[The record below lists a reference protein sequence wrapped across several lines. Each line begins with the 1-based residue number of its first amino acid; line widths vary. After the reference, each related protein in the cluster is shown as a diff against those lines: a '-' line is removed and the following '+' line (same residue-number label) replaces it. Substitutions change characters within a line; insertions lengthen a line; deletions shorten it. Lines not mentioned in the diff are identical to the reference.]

1 MNVKGIDPALIGRHR
16 AVIETWNLMG
26 KKLFTPRCE
35 PADLNWNE
43 KIKNNSPTRLVKPI
57 MKYMVE
63 SIEIFSTSLVVAP
76 DNSTLLIELNNDP
89 ALQFKLVPAKFC
101 EVSMEKIKE
110 AIQMNEKKE
119 AGRTPMFFRDCNQL
133 TEQIN
138 RLNALE
144 ASKCSEVAEEM
155 LSLAKML
162 DELNAI
168 QKDAN
173 DRYYEELGRDSAVV

>member
-26 KKLFTPRCE
+26 KKLFTPKCE
-35 PADLNWNE
+35 PADLNWND

-57 MKYMVE
+57 MKYIVE
-63 SIEIFSTSLVVAP
+63 SIEIFSTGLVVAP

-89 ALQFKLVPAKFC
+89 TLQFKLVPAKFC

-110 AIQMNEKKE
+110 AIQMNEKQE

-133 TEQIN
+133 TEQVN

-155 LSLAKML
+155 LSMAKML
-162 DELNAI
+162 NELNNI

-173 DRYYEELGRDSAVV
+173 DRYYEELGRDTASV